1 MIQAAAL
8 EVLQPKRADQ
18 ETNALRKVFARKR
31 TTLTEGLKQL
41 GIRCAQEPEGTFYTW
56 ASLDQLPK
64 PFNDADTFFRKAL
77 EYRVVT
83 VPGQFFDVNPGHQR
97 TGKSPYR
104 QWMRFSYGPPM
115 DNVVVGFGT
124 DGKDAKIRPCKGVD
138 ALPARCAEEK
148 SDAGTEVHPLARPLQ
163 FYSGGSLCPFSS
175 RCHRMP
181 FFSTSSRL
189 SPDPRYPCSII
200 TRLSCGVPHR

>member
-56 ASLDQLPK
+56 ASLISSPNLQRRRHLLPQGVGVSGRHGTGSVFRRQPRTPAHRK
-64 PFNDADTFFRKAL
+64 VPLPTVDALFLWAAH
-77 EYRVVT
+77 
-83 VPGQFFDVNPGHQR
+83 GQCRRGV
-97 TGKSPYR
+97 
-104 QWMRFSYGPPM
+104 
-115 DNVVVGFGT
+115 GT